1 MSFFIKKRKPD
12 VYRECYWMHLSKV
25 QSTLCPIKLLKKYI
39 EAAKIKESEKK
50 FIFRQICHCKQDFK
64 LKDLDKPISYT
75 AVRDILLT
83 NSKNI
88 ELDKTQFYLNSLRSG
103 GVMAAAD
110 FGINNRLF
118 QKHGRWRSEKVKN
131 GYVHENLRALLN
143 VSRNLG
149 V

>member
-1 MSFFIKKRKPD
+1 MSFFIKKSKPD

-39 EAAKIKESEKK
+39 EAAKIKESEEK
-50 FIFRQICHCKQDFK
+50 FIFRQICHSKQDFK

-83 NSKNI
+83 NRKNI
-88 ELDKTQFYLNSLRSG
+88 ELDKTQFDLHSLRLG
-103 GVMAAAD
+103 GAMAASN
-110 FGINNRLF
+110 FGVNDRLF
-118 QKHGRWRSEKVKN
+118 QKHERWRSEKVKN

-143 VSRNLG
+143 ISRNLG